1 MSRGTPL
8 TYHHYTAAMTTPSTQ
23 KAPLPLPMGEMS
35 LNCQKFQQFV
45 TEPMDGKPV
54 DTLPGINNVLGS
66 RLRRQGYGRATSLL
80 GKFMVM
86 NKDRYSFVQWL
97 AEKTG
102 ASSQQALDCF
112 KCLDA
117 WTDAFM

>member
-1 MSRGTPL
+1 
-8 TYHHYTAAMTTPSTQ
+8 
-23 KAPLPLPMGEMS
+23 
-35 LNCQKFQQFV
+35 
-45 TEPMDGKPV
+45 V
-54 DTLPGINNVLGS
+54 DSLPGINRVLGS

-86 NKDRYSFVQWL
+86 NKDRYSFVLWL
-97 AEKTG
+97 AEQTG

-117 WTDAFM
+117 WSSAFM

>member
-1 MSRGTPL
+1 ML
-8 TYHHYTAAMTTPSTQ
+8 TRLGALLQNYFCFALDFTSGHVIVQ
-23 KAPLPLPMGEMS
+23 RNAPKLKHVQLH
-35 LNCQKFQQFV
+35 
-45 TEPMDGKPV
+45 
-54 DTLPGINNVLGS
+54 NVRHVILVV
-66 RLRRQGYGRATSLL
+66 LQATSLL